1 MLTSKQRAYLRK
13 IGHQVDPIVH
23 IGKSGVTE
31 PVIRQLD
38 EALEARELIKARV
51 LQSCTDSIEAIEDR
65 LVSATG
71 AEVVQSI
78 GSTLLL
84 YRRSTEHPT
93 IDLD

>member
-13 IGHQVDPIVH
+13 IGHQMDPIIQ

-31 PVIRQLD
+31 PVIRQVD

-51 LQSCTDSIEAIEDR
+51 LQSCTDSIESIAEQ
-65 LVSATG
+65 LVKATG

-78 GSTLLL
+78 GNILLF
-84 YRRSTEHPT
+84 YRRSSKHPT
-93 IDLD
+93 IELD